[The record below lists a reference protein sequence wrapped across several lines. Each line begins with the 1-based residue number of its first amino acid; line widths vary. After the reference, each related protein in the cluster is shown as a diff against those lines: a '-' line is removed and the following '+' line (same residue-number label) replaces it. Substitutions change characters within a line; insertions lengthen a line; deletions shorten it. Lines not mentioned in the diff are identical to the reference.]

1 MPVSD
6 IYRSSAF
13 GANQLCPIFAIV
25 IFYFG
30 MSGTMKV
37 KAFLVTEIIILT
49 MYLFDLKVSA
59 ISILSSK
66 EYLVLGV
73 TLALSG
79 SIGMAVIVAGHVIRC
94 ASNCSTIWVALE
106 MSELTGFFN
115 LFAFMSILGF
125 GGLVVSLIMRIIW
138 NSNKKEE
145 H

>member
-1 MPVSD
+1 M
-6 IYRSSAF
+6 
-13 GANQLCPIFAIV
+13 
-25 IFYFG
+25 
-30 MSGTMKV
+30 T
-37 KAFLVTEIIILT
+37 
-49 MYLFDLKVSA
+49 
-59 ISILSSK
+59 ILSSK

-115 LFAFMSILGF
+115 LFAFLGF

>member
-1 MPVSD
+1 M
-6 IYRSSAF
+6 
-13 GANQLCPIFAIV
+13 
-25 IFYFG
+25 
-30 MSGTMKV
+30 T
-37 KAFLVTEIIILT
+37 
-49 MYLFDLKVSA
+49 
-59 ISILSSK
+59 ILSSK

-115 LFAFMSILGF
+115 LFAFMSILRF
-125 GGLVVSLIMRIIW
+125 GGFVVSLIMRIIW

>member
-1 MPVSD
+1 M
-6 IYRSSAF
+6 
-13 GANQLCPIFAIV
+13 
-25 IFYFG
+25 
-30 MSGTMKV
+30 T
-37 KAFLVTEIIILT
+37 
-49 MYLFDLKVSA
+49 
-59 ISILSSK
+59 ILSSK

-79 SIGMAVIVAGHVIRC
+79 SIGMAVIRC

>member
-1 MPVSD
+1 M
-6 IYRSSAF
+6 
-13 GANQLCPIFAIV
+13 
-25 IFYFG
+25 
-30 MSGTMKV
+30 T
-37 KAFLVTEIIILT
+37 
-49 MYLFDLKVSA
+49 
-59 ISILSSK
+59 ILSSK
-66 EYLVLGV
+66 EYLILGV

-94 ASNCSTIWVALE
+94 SSNCSSFWVALE

>member
-1 MPVSD
+1 M
-6 IYRSSAF
+6 
-13 GANQLCPIFAIV
+13 
-25 IFYFG
+25 
-30 MSGTMKV
+30 T
-37 KAFLVTEIIILT
+37 
-49 MYLFDLKVSA
+49 
-59 ISILSSK
+59 ILSSK
-66 EYLVLGV
+66 EYLALGV

>member
-1 MPVSD
+1 M
-6 IYRSSAF
+6 
-13 GANQLCPIFAIV
+13 
-25 IFYFG
+25 
-30 MSGTMKV
+30 T
-37 KAFLVTEIIILT
+37 
-49 MYLFDLKVSA
+49 
-59 ISILSSK
+59 ILSSK

-125 GGLVVSLIMRIIW
+125 GGLVVSLIMRIYLYQ
-138 NSNKKEE
+138 SNKLSVCAVYDQAITIWLTLLVCVINFYGK
-145 H
+145 